1 MKEFINQQE
10 DTICG
15 AYDQSGEYFEE
26 LQNDQDYISLNQK
39 SYAGTFRES
48 TPTIS
53 EIIFFD
59 TEMLSLMSVE
69 LSEEDFLPI
78 VQNGKNYLPLYVGK
92 DFANVFSVGDI
103 LTLSRNGT
111 EYMIQGILSDMKWFD
126 DSDPITMPVTSLNHK
141 FLAPFSE
148 IDKTDSITQQS
159 TVGKI
164 FIMSEQDIKESV
176 SKKALQLGIKLR
188 ITSISD
194 FIDQWKQDNYQIL
207 RLNFFFAVMV
217 LICSIISMISTLC
230 VTVLLKKKEYGIRIA
245 FGTTK
250 RQIILSLCSEIL
262 ILNVIAGVIAFVY
275 SYFNYK
281 NTAISSFQEIYIKTL
296 CSTSLIELILLILFL
311 VAVVLLI
318 PVTILARYNP
328 VELIKEED

>member
-1 MKEFINQQE
+1 
-10 DTICG
+10 
-15 AYDQSGEYFEE
+15 
-26 LQNDQDYISLNQK
+26 
-39 SYAGTFRES
+39 
-48 TPTIS
+48 
-53 EIIFFD
+53 
-59 TEMLSLMSVE
+59 
-69 LSEEDFLPI
+69 
-78 VQNGKNYLPLYVGK
+78 
-92 DFANVFSVGDI
+92 
-103 LTLSRNGT
+103 
-111 EYMIQGILSDMKWFD
+111 
-126 DSDPITMPVTSLNHK
+126 
-141 FLAPFSE
+141 
-148 IDKTDSITQQS
+148 
-159 TVGKI
+159 
-164 FIMSEQDIKESV
+164 MSEQDIKESV

-250 RQIILSLCSEIL
+250 RQIIFSLCFEIL

-296 CSTSLIELILLILFL
+296 CSTSLIGLILLILFL